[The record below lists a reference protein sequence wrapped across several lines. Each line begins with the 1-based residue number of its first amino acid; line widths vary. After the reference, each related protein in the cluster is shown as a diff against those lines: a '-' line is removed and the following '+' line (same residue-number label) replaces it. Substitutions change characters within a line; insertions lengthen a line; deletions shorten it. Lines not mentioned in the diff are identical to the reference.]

1 MPEIRQDP
9 TTREWV
15 IIATERAK
23 RPHEFTSLPLPP
35 GQVSRS
41 SCVFCPGNEKQTTSE
56 VYRLERDG
64 HWRIRVVPNKFPALT
79 REANG
84 SYHETPPF
92 YRWID
97 GFGYHEVIIETPEH
111 DRTLPHMSE
120 AELFDV
126 LLTYRHRYQAL
137 RADPRV
143 KLVLIFKNQGE
154 RAGTSIAHPHSQVI
168 ATPVIPIHI
177 RRKYDVAVQYYDDTG
192 RSLYREIVV
201 AEDQH
206 GQRVVHRSN
215 QFLVF
220 EPYASRYP
228 FETWITPFRHNAS
241 FGNVTDEEVRELA
254 HILLNTLRRLFEALH
269 DPHFNLIIHTA
280 PVEDES
286 KAYFLWHVEIIP
298 RLTTPA
304 GFELGSGMLVN
315 PCVPEEAAQFLR
327 AASIELGKRTAQC

>member
-23 RPHEFTSLPLPP
+23 RPHEFAFLPFRSD
-35 GQVSRS
+35 QASRS
-41 SCVFCPGNEKQTTSE
+41 SCVFCPGNESQTTPE
-56 VYRLERDG
+56 IWRLERNG
-64 HWRIRVVPNKFPALT
+64 QWRIRVVPNKFPALT
-79 REANG
+79 REAIG
-84 SYHETPPF
+84 SHHETPPF
-92 YRWID
+92 YRWMD
-97 GFGYHEVIIETPEH
+97 GFGYHEVIIETPAH
-111 DRTLPHMSE
+111 DRILPSMQE
-120 AELFDV
+120 DELFDV
-126 LLTYRHRYQAL
+126 LLTYRQRYQAL

-154 RAGTSIAHPHSQVI
+154 RAGSTIAHPHSQVI

-192 RSLYREIVV
+192 RCLYCEIVE
-201 AEDQH
+201 AEDRH
-206 GQRVVHRSN
+206 GERVVYRSH

-220 EPYASRYP
+220 EPYASRFP

-241 FGNVTDEEVRELA
+241 FGDLTDQELRELA
-254 HILLNTLRRLFEALH
+254 QVLSDTLRRLHEALQR
-269 DPHFNLIIHTA
+269 PHFNLMIHTA

-298 RLTTPA
+298 RLTTQA
-304 GFELGSGMLVN
+304 GFELGSGIMVN

-327 AASIELGKRTAQC
+327 GALH

>member
-23 RPHEFTSLPLPP
+23 RPHEFASLPRRS
-35 GQVSRS
+35 GQADRS
-41 SCVFCPGNEKQTTSE
+41 SCVFCPGNEKQTTPE
-56 VYRLERDG
+56 VWRLERNG
-64 HWRIRVVPNKFPALT
+64 QWRIRVVPNKFPALT

-92 YRWID
+92 YRSID
-97 GFGYHEVIIETPEH
+97 GFGYHEVIIETPGH
-111 DRTLPHMSE
+111 DHVLPYMTE
-120 AELFDV
+120 PELFDV
-126 LLTYRHRYQAL
+126 LLAYRHRYQAL
-137 RADPRV
+137 RVDPRV
-143 KLVLIFKNQGE
+143 KLVLIFKNHGE

-168 ATPVIPIHI
+168 ATPVIPLHI
-177 RRKYDVAVQYYDDTG
+177 RRKYDVAVQHYDDTG

-201 AEDQH
+201 AEDRA

-220 EPYASRYP
+220 APYASRFP
-228 FETWITPFRHNAS
+228 FETWIAPFRHSAS
-241 FGNVTDEEVRELA
+241 FGNVTDEELQELA
-254 HILLNTLRRLFEALH
+254 HVLRDTLRSLHEALH
-269 DPHFNLIIHTA
+269 DPDFNLIILTA

-304 GFELGSGMLVN
+304 GFELGSGMQVN

-327 AASIELGKRTAQC
+327 TVLH